1 MLKEAGAD
9 GFPPLFF
16 LLTRRIWQVQS
27 DRFAIFNQRD
37 SELTIGA
44 IYNLMAKQHRTLSHE
59 RLGKPVARLDD
70 AKTRE
75 AIEDALRLYLEL

>member
-1 MLKEAGAD
+1 
-9 GFPPLFF
+9 
-16 LLTRRIWQVQS
+16 
-27 DRFAIFNQRD
+27 
-37 SELTIGA
+37 
-44 IYNLMAKQHRTLSHE
+44 MAKQHRTLSHE